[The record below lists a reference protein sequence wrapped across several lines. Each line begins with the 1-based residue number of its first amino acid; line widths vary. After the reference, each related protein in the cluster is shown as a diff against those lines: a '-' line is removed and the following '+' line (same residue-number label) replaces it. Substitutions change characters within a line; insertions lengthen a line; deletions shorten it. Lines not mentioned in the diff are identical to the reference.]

1 MSAVFFRARITIR
14 IFYNEILVD
23 NTIYSIGINDII
35 LQIIFSVYPIH
46 HSMGNSDLY
55 VDSINDCM
63 FY

>member
-23 NTIYSIGINDII
+23 NTIQYNDVI

-46 HSMGNSDLY
+46 HPMGNTDIY
-55 VDSINDCM
+55 VDSIDDCM

>member
-23 NTIYSIGINDII
+23 DIIDDVI
-35 LQIIFSVYPIH
+35 LQIIFSIYPIY
-46 HSMGNSDLY
+46 HSMGNPNIY
-55 VDSINDCM
+55 ADSINDCM